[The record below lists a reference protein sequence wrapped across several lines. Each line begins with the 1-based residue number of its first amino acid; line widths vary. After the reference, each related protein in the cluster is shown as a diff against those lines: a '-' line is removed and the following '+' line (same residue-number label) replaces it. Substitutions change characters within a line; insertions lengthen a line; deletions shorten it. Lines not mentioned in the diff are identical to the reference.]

1 VVWVLGG
8 PLGEDSFSADHA
20 LAGLDVDGAGGGDV
34 EVGAGAETN
43 HAETL
48 SCLDGFSRFFPA
60 DDATGNESSD
70 LADEDGSAGGAE
82 EPSLVLV
89 TDIDL
94 EVACVEEFASGIVG
108 FFDGGSERSAV
119 DVDIEDGEKDADT
132 AELAE
137 AEAGVFGLVDA
148 DYFTIGWADEG
159 KGVGRWG
166 AFGIAEEK
174 QEANDEKNTESSGDP
189 PSEPDAE
196 ATKGG
201 GDNEEGSC
209 FTDGHG

>member
-1 VVWVLGG
+1 M
-8 PLGEDSFSADHA
+8 
-20 LAGLDVDGAGGGDV
+20 
-34 EVGAGAETN
+34 
-43 HAETL
+43 
-48 SCLDGFSRFFPA
+48 
-60 DDATGNESSD
+60 
-70 LADEDGSAGGAE
+70 ADEDGSAGGAE

-94 EVACVEEFASGIVG
+94 EVACVEEFASGVVG
-108 FFDGGSERSAV
+108 FFDGGGEGGAV
-119 DVDIEDGEKDADT
+119 DVDVEDGEEDADA

-137 AEAGVFGLVDA
+137 AEARVFGLVDA

-159 KGVGRWG
+159 KGVGG
-166 AFGIAEEK
+166 GGTFGIAEEK
-174 QEANDEKNTESSGDP
+174 QDADEEESSKSGGDP

-209 FTDGHG
+209 FTEGHG

>member
-1 VVWVLGG
+1 
-8 PLGEDSFSADHA
+8 
-20 LAGLDVDGAGGGDV
+20 
-34 EVGAGAETN
+34 
-43 HAETL
+43 
-48 SCLDGFSRFFPA
+48 
-60 DDATGNESSD
+60 

-94 EVACVEEFASGIVG
+94 EMACIEEFASGVVG
-108 FFDGGSERSAV
+108 FFDSCSEGCAV
-119 DVDIEDGEKDADT
+119 DVDIEDGEEDADA

-137 AEAGVFGLVDA
+137 AEAGVLGLVDA
-148 DYFTIGWADEG
+148 DYFAIGWADEG
-159 KGVGRWG
+159 KGVGRG
-166 AFGIAEEK
+166 STFGIAEEK
-174 QEANDEKNTESSGDP
+174 QEADEEEGSESGGDP

>member
-1 VVWVLGG
+1 M
-8 PLGEDSFSADHA
+8 
-20 LAGLDVDGAGGGDV
+20 DGAVGGNV
-34 EVGAGAETN
+34 KVGTGAEAN
-43 HAETL
+43 HAKTFA
-48 SCLDGFSRFFPA
+48 CLDGFSRFFPA
-60 DDATGNESSD
+60 DDATGDEASD

-89 TDIDL
+89 TDVDL
-94 EVACVEEFASGIVG
+94 EMACIEEFASGVVG
-108 FFDGGSERSAV
+108 FFDGGSEGSAV
-119 DVDIEDGEKDADT
+119 DVDIEDGEEDADT

-137 AEAGVFGLVDA
+137 AEARVLGLVDA

-159 KGVGRWG
+159 KGVGGGG

-174 QEANDEKNTESSGDP
+174 QEADEEEGSESGGDP

-209 FTDGHG
+209 FTEGHG